1 MVDWEQIAEQASYI
15 WEDFIGWFL
24 SIPIEA
30 QILVIIGA
38 VAAVILA
45 GIIVYF
51 VLKGVAYL
59 IYYIL
64 KGVYLLLKGIFVGL
78 YKLFEEI
85 YYAVSGKQ
93 RPPKEVIEEQVQVP
107 AYKEPMQEKT
117 VQKEYQLIQQNV
129 MFCSECGS
137 KFTERMHEQIYQNGV
152 AYCVNCGKGYRLH
165 EIEVSHY

>member
-1 MVDWEQIAEQASYI
+1 MADWEQVSERASYI
-15 WEDFIGWFL
+15 WENFIGWFL

-38 VAAVILA
+38 VAVVILA

-85 YYAVSGKQ
+85 YYAISGKQ
-93 RPPKEVIEEQVQVP
+93 KPAKEVAEEQPQVP
-107 AYKEPMQEKT
+107 IYKEPIQEMP
-117 VQKEYQLIQQNV
+117 VQNQYQIIQKNANY
-129 MFCSECGS
+129 CTECGS
-137 KFTERMHEQIYQNGV
+137 KFSERMHAQIYQNGV
-152 AYCVNCGKGYRLH
+152 AFCVNCGKAYRLH
-165 EIEVSHY
+165 ELEVSQY